1 MSKLSVKL
9 QQIFADIGATG
20 PSGEYYITQF
30 GSLKA
35 GSPLATID
43 PATIQALSA
52 YGYGFSSAIINGGAP
67 AIQDIDGLCRMLSI
81 GVAYLQQAGIAEY
94 NSSDEYKVGSFVSST
109 NGAIYRSV
117 AASNTG
123 NALSDTT
130 KWMLY
135 KSNMVGAYTEYFGEV
150 VYNENCLHFTG
161 TETGNTVVLPAIGT
175 HNKGR
180 VIRILNASS
189 QTIVLAPTGTD
200 VVDIY
205 ASINLTTNKA
215 MTLCSNGVSKWDI
228 IGVIAIA

>member
-1 MSKLSVKL
+1 MAKLAVKL

-30 GSLKA
+30 GSLRA
-35 GSPLATID
+35 ASPVATID

-67 AIQDIDGLCRMLSI
+67 AIQDIDGLCRMISI

-94 NSSDEYKVGSFVSST
+94 NSGDEYKVGSLVSST

-135 KSNMVGAYTEYFGEV
+135 KSNAIGAYTEYFGEV
-150 VYNENCLHFTG
+150 VYNENCLYFTG
-161 TETGNTVVLPAIGT
+161 TATGNTVVLPAVGT

-180 VIRILNASS
+180 VIRILNRST
-189 QTIVLAPTGTD
+189 QTIVIAPTGTD
-200 VVDIY
+200 TIDAD
-205 ASINLTTNKA
+205 ASLNLTTNKSLV
-215 MTLCSNGVSKWDI
+215 LCCNGVAKWEI
-228 IGVIAIA
+228 TGFESNA